1 MKRETLEINGDLK
14 PRISCLEAEL
24 NQQDGNDL
32 SNIQKEQSAQNQESS
47 SDESD
52 SGSDSD
58 SDSDTD
64 DENENE
70 GHTKPL
76 KRYFNESEN
85 GQK

>member
-24 NQQDGNDL
+24 NQQDGNDFP
-32 SNIQKEQSAQNQESS
+32 NTQKEQSAQNQESS
-47 SDESD
+47 SEESD

-58 SDSDTD
+58 TDSDSDSD
-64 DENENE
+64 DENE
-70 GHTKPL
+70 GQKKPL